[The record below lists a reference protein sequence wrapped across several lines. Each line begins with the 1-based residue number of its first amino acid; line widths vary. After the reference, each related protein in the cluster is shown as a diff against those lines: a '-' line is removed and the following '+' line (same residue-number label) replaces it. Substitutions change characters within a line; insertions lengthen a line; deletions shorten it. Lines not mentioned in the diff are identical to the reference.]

1 MAVQVLIGNQKG
13 PLPIKASF
21 MAPGDMPMYLEVLGS
36 VWTTTANQMI
46 GIQVAV
52 DGNVI
57 GQANVFSNGASTHRP
72 VVPVYLPIKLDQGHT
87 RLSLP
92 LLQARRRPQT
102 STISTPPF
110 FITKQTHPQITQ
122 IL

>member
-13 PLPIKASF
+13 PLPIKATF
-21 MAPGDMPMYLEVLGS
+21 MAPGDMPMYLEVAGS

-57 GQANVFSNGASTHRP
+57 GTANIFSNTASTHRAA
-72 VVPVYLPIKLDQGHT
+72 VPVYLPIKLAQGSHT
-87 RLSLP
+87 IELSIAP
-92 LLQARRRPQT
+92 NTTTT
-102 STISTPPF
+102 SDFNDFYTAVL
-110 FITKQTHPQITQ
+110 HY
-122 IL
+122 

>member
-21 MAPGDMPMYLEVLGS
+21 MAPGDMPMYLEVQGS

-46 GIQVAV
+46 GIQVSV

-57 GQANVFSNGASTHRP
+57 GTANIFSNTASTHRTA
-72 VVPVYLPIKLDQGHT
+72 VPVYLPIKLTQGSHT
-87 RLSLP
+87 IVLDV
-92 LLQARRRPQT
+92 AANTKTT
-102 STISTPPF
+102 SDFNDF
-110 FITKQTHPQITQ
+110 FTAVLHY
-122 IL
+122 